1 MSHGATPVIAAAFG
15 LAVLLTAGIAS
26 ADCSP
31 THKSASLP
39 QAPTTDTVAKPPV
52 STPGSTRG

>member
-1 MSHGATPVIAAAFG
+1 MSHGAKPVIAAAFG
-15 LAVLLTAGIAS
+15 FAVLLTAGIAS

-39 QAPTTDTVAKPPV
+39 QTPATDTVAKPTV
-52 STPGSTRG
+52 STPGPRG

>member
-1 MSHGATPVIAAAFG
+1 MSHGAKPVIAAAFG

-31 THKSASLP
+31 SHKSASLP
-39 QAPTTDTVAKPPV
+39 QTPATDTVAKPAP
-52 STPGSTRG
+52 SGTRG

>member
-1 MSHGATPVIAAAFG
+1 MSHGAKPVIAAAFG
-15 LAVLLTAGIAS
+15 AAVLLTAGIAV
-26 ADCSP
+26 ADCNP

-39 QAPTTDTVAKPPV
+39 QAPSTDTVAKPPV